1 MAKMDKKSLHS
12 PDETRSFEKGKV
24 DLVTVGGVTFGFV
37 KFEPGWKWSKHVKPI
52 AKTESCQSAHTMY
65 MISGK
70 MKVVMDDGTE
80 KEFGPGDAA
89 YIPAGHDAWV
99 LGKEDVVSL
108 DFSAAEYYA
117 KVDKTKN
124 K

>member
-1 MAKMDKKSLHS
+1 MDKKSLHS
-12 PDETRSFEKGKV
+12 PDETRKFEKGKV

-70 MKVVMDDGTE
+70 MKVVMDDGAE
-80 KEFGPGDAA
+80 KEFGPGDAGVV
-89 YIPAGHDAWV
+89 PPGHDAWV
-99 LGKEDVVSL
+99 VGNEDAVSI
-108 DFSAAEYYA
+108 DVTGMKDYA
-117 KVDKTKN
+117 KQAKK

>member
-1 MAKMDKKSLHS
+1 MAKMEKKSMNS
-12 PDETRSFEKGKV
+12 PEETRKFDKGKLEIV
-24 DLVTVGGVTFGFV
+24 KLGGVTVGKATF
-37 KFEPGWKWSKHVKPI
+37 KPGWKWSECVKPI
-52 AKTESCQSAHTMY
+52 AKTESCMAEHSMY

-117 KVDKTKN
+117 KAGKTKN